1 MFSRKTVRLYPQV
14 YADDTLTEAWRHVR
28 TGTDQPGVDGVTV
41 TQFQGRLF
49 QNLKA
54 VQITL
59 MQRRYQPQPVKRI
72 AITKADG
79 TRRPLGILTVT
90 DRIVQRAVS
99 LVIEPLFDATFA
111 ECSHG
116 FRKGRSVHTALDQVV
131 RLINQGY
138 GWVVDLDIANCFE
151 RINTTLLF
159 TYIKDTLKDAELQ
172 RIIQSWLKEETVTIE
187 RRGLRR
193 QPAACGLLQGGVL
206 SPLFANVFLD
216 RLDKMA
222 IKHGLKHVRYA
233 DDCLFCC
240 QSKAEA
246 EATLVQVEKYL
257 ARLDLQVNPRKT
269 VIYHAEKGLHYLG
282 ERLLLKKRG
291 PYEELVH
298 VPRGQGR
305 EPLALPGATLTT
317 STRSRDI
324 EEAGMQEAETQEA
337 AWEPSMSLNKGQSS
351 DAPVSA

>member
-1 MFSRKTVRLYPQV
+1 MFHLSSARLYPQV
-14 YADDTLTEAWRHVR
+14 YADNTLTEAWRHVR
-28 TGTDQPGVDGVTV
+28 VGTEQPGVDGVTV
-41 TQFQGRLF
+41 AQFQARLF
-49 QNLKA
+49 QNLKSL
-54 VQITL
+54 QTTL

-72 AITKADG
+72 SIAKADG
-79 TRRPLGILTVT
+79 TRRPLGILTVA
-90 DRIVQRAVS
+90 DRIVQRAVG
-99 LVIEPLFDATFA
+99 LIIEPLFDATFA

-131 RLINQGY
+131 RLINHGY

-151 RINTTLLF
+151 RINTALLF
-159 TYIKDTLKDAELQ
+159 TYIKDTLKDAEL
-172 RIIQSWLKEETVTIE
+172 RRLIRAWLQEETVTVE
-187 RRGLRR
+187 RQGVRR
-193 QPAACGLLQGGVL
+193 QPAARGLLQGGIL

-222 IKHGLKHVRYA
+222 MKQGLKHVRYA

-246 EATLVQVEKYL
+246 EATLAQVEKYL

-269 VIYHAEKGLHYLG
+269 VIYHAEKGLYYLG

-298 VPRGQGR
+298 VPRDHSR
-305 EPLALPGATLTT
+305 PTVPLALPEATTT
-317 STRSRDI
+317 TVTA
-324 EEAGMQEAETQEA
+324 AGDPQDTQETL
-337 AWEPSMSLNKGQSS
+337 WEPSTSSNKE
-351 DAPVSA
+351 P